1 MDFLN
6 ILPYCK
12 LELSALEGACTSRI
26 QFVFIPEMG
35 RPSMHSAFVL
45 MNAELGKENQI
56 VNEIKKIANVK
67 EVYPVYG
74 VYDVLMV
81 IESDSMEVLR
91 ETITSRIR
99 KLDGIKS
106 TLTMI
111 IVKD

>member
-1 MDFLN
+1 MGEFF
-6 ILPYCK
+6 
-12 LELSALEGACTSRI
+12 ELDNSFYGQI
-26 QFVFIPEMG
+26 QSVFIIDVLTFC
-35 RPSMHSAFVL
+35 MHSAFVL
-45 MNAELGKENQI
+45 MNAELGKELQI
-56 VNEIKKIANVK
+56 VQEIKKIPHVK

-81 IESDSMEVLR
+81 IESDSMESLR
-91 ETITSRIR
+91 ETITSQVR

>member
-1 MDFLN
+1 
-6 ILPYCK
+6 
-12 LELSALEGACTSRI
+12 
-26 QFVFIPEMG
+26 
-35 RPSMHSAFVL
+35 MHSAFVL
-45 MNAELGKENQI
+45 MNAELGKENHI
-56 VNEIKKIANVK
+56 VSEIKKIANVT

-81 IESDSMEVLR
+81 IESDTMENLR
-91 ETITSRIR
+91 ETITSKIR